1 MQGVMTIRP
10 SANLDPAAE
19 NVPPSARITPG
30 EDTRERLRQIALD
43 LFWEK
48 GYRSTSTRDLAA
60 ALGVKQASLY
70 YHVKNKEELLY
81 DICYSSLLQVIHQV
95 EAAAADADNP
105 LEALRQIARSHLTAT
120 LTLQKQFL
128 ISMYDYRSL
137 SVNRNMEINLF
148 WRRYEDF
155 VSSIFNAAGSGGL
168 MRSDVPNKYHYHL
181 LMSMTTWPVL
191 WFHPERELTIAQL
204 ADIFAGIYMEGAARP
219 GHRFIIDARASEY
232 VPAIS
237 SAASFCETRNETHAR
252 LLETASMLFASRGYS
267 TTSIREIA
275 EAMGIEKASLYY
287 YVVGKED
294 LCYQICK
301 AAHEHLI
308 GGVRAALQQTQGA
321 EARLYALITAHVVC
335 LLQNQHWHATANEQ
349 IDALAPKMRQE
360 IVALRDGYEAM
371 VRQILSDAQQ
381 AGVLRSDIS
390 AKYLGLALIGMI
402 THIYPWYEPG
412 VDIAPFAL
420 GQLLADVFVNGIAKR
435 G

>member
-1 MQGVMTIRP
+1 MQYDDPRAATLELYAIGAGHSYRIMQGVMTIRP

-155 VSSIFNAAGSGGL
+155 VSSIFNAA
-168 MRSDVPNKYHYHL
+168 
-181 LMSMTTWPVL
+181 
-191 WFHPERELTIAQL
+191 
-204 ADIFAGIYMEGAARP
+204 AA
-219 GHRFIIDARASEY
+219 
-232 VPAIS
+232 
-237 SAASFCETRNETHAR
+237 
-252 LLETASMLFASRGYS
+252 
-267 TTSIREIA
+267 
-275 EAMGIEKASLYY
+275 
-287 YVVGKED
+287 
-294 LCYQICK
+294 
-301 AAHEHLI
+301 
-308 GGVRAALQQTQGA
+308 
-321 EARLYALITAHVVC
+321 
-335 LLQNQHWHATANEQ
+335 
-349 IDALAPKMRQE
+349 
-360 IVALRDGYEAM
+360 
-371 VRQILSDAQQ
+371 
-381 AGVLRSDIS
+381 
-390 AKYLGLALIGMI
+390 
-402 THIYPWYEPG
+402 
-412 VDIAPFAL
+412 
-420 GQLLADVFVNGIAKR
+420 
-435 G
+435 